1 MFSPYQQCFVS
12 YSDVLHVLIRMG
24 EWRNARVMDP
34 TMKLLHRVFY
44 SVRLI
49 AGGSPSL
56 FTRFNSPISVTPKL
70 NSPFFLVQCPPFTE
84 PLEICVSV
92 GILDQSRLLDTLP
105 PTQ

>member
-1 MFSPYQQCFVS
+1 MFSTYQQCFVT

-24 EWRNARVMDP
+24 EWRHARVVDP
-34 TMKLLHRVFY
+34 TKKLLHIIFY

-49 AGGSPSL
+49 AGDSPSL
-56 FTRFNSPISVTPKL
+56 LTRFNSPISVTPEL
-70 NSPFFLVQCPPFTE
+70 NFPFFLVQCPPFTE